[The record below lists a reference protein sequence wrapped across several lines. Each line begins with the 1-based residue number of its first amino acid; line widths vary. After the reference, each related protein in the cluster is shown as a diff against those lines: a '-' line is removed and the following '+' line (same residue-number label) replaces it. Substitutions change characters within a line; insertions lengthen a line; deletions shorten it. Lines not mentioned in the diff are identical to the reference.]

1 MRRFRTPSLLL
12 FLATAAAGQ
21 EERAIDHFAGVGVRA
36 MGMGGAFA
44 ALADDFTALY
54 WNPAGLAQMR
64 QREICVAFLRNAR
77 ENRAVT
83 GFGTGSESRATAD
96 VSNTRFGSLGF
107 VYPVPVY
114 QGSLVLAAG
123 FNRVKDFDWAL
134 DYPLVPVIRDPAGA
148 VGHDDSLAFE
158 GSFRHE
164 GELAITSVAGA
175 IDVSPSVS
183 LGVTLNLIRGQDDWT
198 NESVTIDTEDFFNE
212 SRFTYREY
220 FIDDYG
226 TTWTATLGAM
236 VRSPRDDPRL
246 RLGATMATG
255 PSHKV
260 SYTWRTPPPPDDP
273 AFSSVESD
281 DGSVIETPSED
292 FKSSYRIALPL
303 SFGLGVS
310 GRPVSQ
316 LTLAASVHA
325 TEWTQTEYAGDDPF
339 ELRTDTSFEKQY
351 RDVLRWHLG
360 AEWQVPWAAVD
371 LRAGYYA
378 DPLPFVGP
386 RDPTEAPDPVTN
398 LIRVLRDRR
407 FYTLG
412 AGVAVE
418 EAVRLEAAYTRGRYE
433 QAEGEGELELR
444 EDVDVNRAFLG
455 VRYRF

>member
-1 MRRFRTPSLLL
+1 MMRYLRIPFALLVL
-12 FLATAAAGQ
+12 VTAAAGQ
-21 EERAIDHFAGVGVRA
+21 EERSIDNFAGVGVRA

-44 ALADDFTALY
+44 GLADDFTALY

-77 ENRAVT
+77 ENQAVT
-83 GFGTGSESRATAD
+83 GFGTRSESRAIAD
-96 VSNTRFGSLGF
+96 VSNTRFGSLGL

-114 QGSLVLAAG
+114 RGSLVLAAG
-123 FNRVKDFDWAL
+123 FNRIKDFDWAL
-134 DYPLVPVIRDPAGA
+134 DYPLVPVIRDAAGA
-148 VGHDDSLAFE
+148 VVGDSLAFDD
-158 GSFRHE
+158 SFLHE

-183 LGVTLNLIRGQDDWT
+183 LGVTLSLISGEDEWT
-198 NESVTIDTEDFFNE
+198 SEFVSIDTEDFFYE
-212 SRFTYREY
+212 SRLTEREV
-220 FIDDYG
+220 FVDDYG

-236 VRSPRDDPRL
+236 VRSARDDPRL
-246 RLGATMATG
+246 RLGLTMATG

-260 SYTWRTPPPPDDP
+260 SYTWRAPPYP

-281 DGSVIETPSED
+281 DGSVVETPSEESR
-292 FKSSYRIALPL
+292 SSYRIALPL

-310 GRPVSQ
+310 GRPVPQ
-316 LTLAASVHA
+316 VTLAASMHA
-325 TEWTQTEYAGDDPF
+325 TEWTQTEYTGDDPF
-339 ELRTDTSFEKQY
+339 ELRTDTSFEDQY
-351 RDVLRWHLG
+351 ADVLRWHLG

-386 RDPTEAPDPVTN
+386 RDPLKAPDPVLNPT
-398 LIRVLRDRR
+398 IRVLRDRR

-433 QAEGEGELELR
+433 QAEGENELELR

>member
-123 FNRVKDFDWAL
+123 FNRVKDFDWVL
-134 DYPLVPVIRDPAGA
+134 DQPPVPVVRDAAGA
-148 VGHDDSLAFE
+148 VVGDSLAIDD
-158 GSFRHE
+158 SFLHE

-183 LGVTLNLIRGQDDWT
+183 LGATFSLISGQDDWT
-198 NESVTIDTEDFFNE
+198 SEFVSIDTEDFFHE
-212 SRFTYREY
+212 SRFTDREAFVDNYR
-220 FIDDYG
+220 

-260 SYTWRTPPPPDDP
+260 SFTYRAPPQT
-273 AFSSVESD
+273 AFSSVEFD
-281 DGSVIETPSED
+281 DGRVVEAPSQD

-310 GRPVSQ
+310 GRPVPQ
-316 LTLAASVHA
+316 VTLAASVHL
-325 TEWTQTEYAGDDPF
+325 TEWTQTNYTDEDPF
-339 ELRTDTSFEKQY
+339 ELRTDTSFEDQY
-351 RDVLRWHLG
+351 DDILRWHIG

-386 RDPTEAPDPVTN
+386 RDPTRAPNRVTN
-398 LIRVLRDRR
+398 PRIRALRDRR
-407 FYTLG
+407 FLTFG

-418 EAVRLEAAYTRGRYE
+418 EAVRLEAAYTRGGYE